1 MGFLGVSED
10 VKGLGS
16 GMYQGEGA
24 ETKVSKVSGGVF
36 FATVSSDVVGISW
49 VSGESPSTAYKR
61 PTKNGINPIILH
73 FRLCGIWS
81 PQSSWLSSLS
91 SDGSTLIP

>member
-36 FATVSSDVVGISW
+36 VAATVSFDVSW
-49 VSGESPSTAYKR
+49 VFRGLPVYRLQKTYQKVELF
-61 PTKNGINPIILH
+61 ILH

-91 SDGSTLIP
+91 LDGSTLIR